1 MAFSGSSCGV
11 GDRQLLHG
19 RTDGGEPQL
28 VGSRAVRREE
38 LVRRLQPLSTEGER
52 LALLHDGDHRPR
64 PVPAELVVD
73 AADLVVVP
81 PVVLLPLRPL
91 GDGFGEAG
99 EVTPGVVELGRRP
112 VESPGHRLALD
123 AERLVAHPVLAAQLP
138 HPASTSE
145 LGLEAADAEAELPD
159 GSFQPV
165 DSIADA
171 GGVAPQ
177 VPWSAG
183 EGGFVLGLSARTVRY
198 IHTIIGR
205 ALREAVDWERLIK
218 NVAPKAGP
226 PSASAAKSPEMKT
239 WDAPTL
245 ARFLH
250 EVREDRHQPTWLFLA
265 TTGCR
270 RGESLGIRWA
280 DVDLDKCRVLL
291 FQTISAINHEIV
303 ISPRTKSGKPRPIEI
318 DAATV
323 ASLRAVRKRQAQ
335 ERLLLGP
342 DYKDHDLVFARPDG
356 TPQHP
361 EHLSNAFDRRIARYK
376 LPRIRLHDLR
386 HTWATLA
393 LQAGVDVKIVSE
405 RLGHTSTKITWD
417 IYQHVTPVMQSDA
430 AETVARL
437 IFGPPGQTG

>member
-1 MAFSGSSCGV
+1 MSAPRKDPKAGTWWFVVDLGIGGDGKRRQAKRRGFATKAEAQAELDELRVSVRKGTYIPPVRQTFGDYLTNDWLPAIRSTIEKSTYESYARNVRLHIVPKLGGV
-11 GDRQLLHG
+11 PLQQLDAPMLN
-19 RTDGGEPQL
+19 RFYAELQDDGG
-28 VGSRAVRREE
+28 RK
-38 LVRRLQPLSTEGER
+38 
-52 LALLHDGDHRPR
+52 DGK
-64 PVPAELVVD
+64 
-73 AADLVVVP
+73 
-81 PVVLLPLRPL
+81 
-91 GDGFGEAG
+91 
-99 EVTPGVVELGRRP
+99 PG
-112 VESPGHRLALD
+112 
-123 AERLVAHPVLAAQLP
+123 
-138 HPASTSE
+138 
-145 LGLEAADAEAELPD
+145 
-159 GSFQPV
+159 
-165 DSIADA
+165 
-171 GGVAPQ
+171 
-177 VPWSAG
+177 
-183 EGGFVLGLSARTVRY
+183 GLSARTVRY
-198 IHTIIGR
+198 IHTIVGR
-205 ALREAVDWERLIK
+205 ALREAVDWERLVK
-218 NVAPKAGP
+218 NVAPKSAP
-226 PSASAAKSPEMKT
+226 PSASSAKSPEMKT

-280 DVDLDKCRVLL
+280 DVDLDKGRVLL

-303 ISPRTKSGKPRPIEI
+303 LAPRTKSGKPRPIEI
-318 DAATV
+318 DTTTI
-323 ASLRAVRKRQAQ
+323 ASLRAVRKRQAE

-342 DYKDHDLVFARPDG
+342 DYKDQDLVFARPDG

-361 EHLSNAFDRRIARYK
+361 EHLSNAFDRRVARYK

-430 AETVARL
+430 AETVAHL